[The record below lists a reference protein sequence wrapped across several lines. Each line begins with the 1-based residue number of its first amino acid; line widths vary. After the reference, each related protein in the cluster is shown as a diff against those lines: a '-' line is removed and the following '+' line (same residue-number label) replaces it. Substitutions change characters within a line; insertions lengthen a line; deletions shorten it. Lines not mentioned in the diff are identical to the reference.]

1 MAFVGEKTAKTH
13 LTSFFSLVNALA
25 LALTSMIALMAKA
38 IEQSEFEVASA
49 YLNYLWPVMILY
61 IVLRLPDILSA
72 TLVV

>member
-49 YLNYLWPVMILY
+49 YPIIFGL
-61 IVLRLPDILSA
+61 
-72 TLVV
+72 